1 MSNKIEILQQYLV
14 KTDEDKTKF
23 ETETDIKLF
32 KIFNE
37 FDSSIQYNES
47 IEAEFSFYSNGLN
60 SLKIQA
66 IDKIR
71 YNMYFSP
78 NFEIK
83 FNDKS
88 EIRSISTNIHT
99 IQFENN
105 INDEVTRYMMNLN
118 AKLVNFI
125 LDNKSLFEEK
135 ITELSNSILK
145 THRYYNSKF
154 NMIST
159 YINFMKHVDSM
170 LLENKIWEDKHH
182 KLEYSKHVPSF
193 KNDTIYVDEI
203 EFFRNPTG
211 TYSVKLFQKGELES
225 QSTRCN
231 ESTLGYII
239 KSFSN

>member
-47 IEAEFSFYSNGLN
+47 ITTEFSFYSNGLN
-60 SLKIQA
+60 SLKIHA
-66 IDKIR
+66 VDKIR

-78 NFEIK
+78 SFEIK

-88 EIRSISTNIHT
+88 EIRSISTNIYT

-105 INDEVTRYMMNLN
+105 INDEVTRYMMGLT

-125 LDNKSLFEEK
+125 SDNKSLFEEK
-135 ITELSNSILK
+135 ITELYNSILK

-159 YINFMKHVDSM
+159 YINFMKHIDSM
-170 LLENKIWEDKHH
+170 LLENKIWEDKHY
-182 KLEYSKHVPSF
+182 KSESGKQVPSF
-193 KNDTIYVDEI
+193 NNDTVYVDEI

-211 TYSVKLFQKGELES
+211 TYSVKLFQKGELKT

-231 ESTLGYII
+231 ESALGYII

>member
-1 MSNKIEILQQYLV
+1 MSNKVEILQQYLV

-23 ETETDIKLF
+23 ETETNIKLF

-47 IEAEFSFYSNGLN
+47 ITTEFSFYSNGLN
-60 SLKIQA
+60 LLKIHA
-66 IDKIR
+66 VDKIR

-78 NFEIK
+78 SFEIK

-88 EIRSISTNIHT
+88 EIKSFSSNIHS
-99 IQFENN
+99 IHFENK
-105 INDEVTRYMMNLN
+105 INDEITRYILDLA
-118 AKLVNFI
+118 AKLVNSI

-145 THRYYNSKF
+145 THRYFNSKF

-170 LLENKIWEDKHH
+170 LLENKIWEDKHY
-182 KLEYSKHVPSF
+182 KSESYKHVSSF
-193 KNDTIYVDEI
+193 NNDTVYVDEI

-211 TYSVKLFQKGELES
+211 TYSVKLFLKGELKT

-231 ESTLGYII
+231 ESGLGYII
-239 KSFSN
+239 KMFSN